1 MKVTSAEFAGSAIGP
16 RGFPGDR
23 RPEIAFAG
31 RSNVGKS
38 SLLNRLLGRR
48 GLARVSRTPG
58 RTQTINFYRV
68 NDAFYF
74 VDLPGYG
81 YARVSERVRRAWG
94 AVVEG
99 YLRGREVLRA
109 VVIIVDARHP
119 PTPLDQEMGAWLH
132 AARIPQLVVMT
143 KADKITRG
151 AWRRSREIAAA
162 ALGIRNP
169 NEVLLFSAVT
179 GEGEEKLWQR
189 LAQYLHREDS
199 RRRGSR
205 D

>member
-1 MKVTSAEFAGSAIGP
+1 MKVTSAEFAGSATGP
-16 RGFPGDR
+16 SGFPGDR

-81 YARVSERVRRAWG
+81 YAKVSERIRRAWRPM
-94 AVVEG
+94 VEG
-99 YLRGREVLRA
+99 YLRGRELLRA
-109 VVIIVDARHP
+109 VVVIVDARHP
-119 PTPLDQEMGAWLH
+119 PTPLDQEMGAWLQ

-179 GEGEEKLWQR
+179 GEGEEELWQH
-189 LAQYLHREDS
+189 LAHYLQREDS

>member
-1 MKVTSAEFAGSAIGP
+1 MKVTSAEFAGCATDPS
-16 RGFPGDR
+16 GFPGDR
-23 RPEIAFAG
+23 RPEIAFVG

-68 NDAFYF
+68 NDGFYF

-81 YARVSERVRRAWG
+81 YAAVSERIRRAWRPM
-94 AVVEG
+94 VEG
-99 YLRGREVLRA
+99 YLRGRELLRA
-109 VVIIVDARHP
+109 VVVILDARHP
-119 PTPLDQEMGAWLH
+119 PTPLDQEMGAWLQ
-132 AARIPQLVVMT
+132 AARIPYLVVLT
-143 KADKITRG
+143 KVDKIGRG
-151 AWRRSREIAAA
+151 AWRRIREVAAA
-162 ALGIRNP
+162 ALGIHNAK
-169 NEVLLFSAVT
+169 EVFLFSAVT
-179 GEGEEKLWQR
+179 GEGGEELWQR
-189 LAQYLHREDS
+189 LAQYLHQRDS

>member
-1 MKVTSAEFAGSAIGP
+1 MKVTSAEFAGSATDP
-16 RGFPGDR
+16 TSFPGDR
-23 RPEIAFAG
+23 LPEIAFVG

-68 NDAFYF
+68 NEAFYF

-81 YARVSERVRRAWG
+81 YAAVSERIRRAWRPM
-94 AVVEG
+94 VEG

-109 VVIIVDARHP
+109 VVVIVDARHP
-119 PTPLDQEMGAWLH
+119 PTPLDQEMGAWLQ
-132 AARIPQLVVMT
+132 AARIPQVVVLT
-143 KADKITRG
+143 KVDKIGRG
-151 AWRRSREIAAA
+151 AWRRSREITAET
-162 ALGIRNP
+162 LGIHNP
-169 NEVLLFSAVT
+169 KEVFLFSAVT
-179 GEGEEKLWQR
+179 GEGEMELWQR
-189 LAQYLHREDS
+189 LAQYLQREDS

-205 D
+205 G